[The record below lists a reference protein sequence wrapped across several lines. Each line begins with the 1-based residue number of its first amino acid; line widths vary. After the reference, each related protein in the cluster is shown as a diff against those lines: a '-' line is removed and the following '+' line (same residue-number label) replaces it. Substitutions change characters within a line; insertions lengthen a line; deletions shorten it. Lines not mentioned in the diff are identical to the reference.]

1 MPALFYFC
9 PRLFVKLTVFPDF
22 LFHLDLKQSGRF
34 FLWHLHYKISIFDLI
49 SAHLFLRIDH
59 GYSADLLC
67 IFQRDHCFCCSR
79 CPYRKIGILLCF
91 HSVSKNFR
99 FQSSKTKREERHA
112 VTDFLTDLLIQGD
125 SSFIR
130 FMEFSPS
137 FHTIPLIYG
146 RRSIPFTTL

>member
-1 MPALFYFC
+1 MVLFFIFFQSY
-9 PRLFVKLTVFPDF
+9 KSVFPDF

-99 FQSSKTKREERHA
+99 FQISKTKREERIS
-112 VTDFLTDLLIQGD
+112 LYREIP
-125 SSFIR
+125 SFIR
-130 FMEFSPS
+130 IMEFSPS